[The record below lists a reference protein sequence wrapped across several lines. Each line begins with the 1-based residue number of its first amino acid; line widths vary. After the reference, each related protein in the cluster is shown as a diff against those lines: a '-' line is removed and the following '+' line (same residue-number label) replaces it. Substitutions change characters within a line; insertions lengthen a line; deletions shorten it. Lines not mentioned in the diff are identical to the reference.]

1 VAGITLAIAEAQL
14 TESLA
19 ALSKVRNGQRV
30 SLNGKDLTR
39 ADMAAIQKD
48 VDYWDRQVSRLSR
61 SGGTRVSQLGPI

>member
-1 VAGITLAIAEAQL
+1 VAGITLAIAETQL

-19 ALSKVRNGQRV
+19 ALSKVRSGQRCV
-30 SLNGKDLTR
+30 LNGKDLTR

-61 SGGTRVSQLGPI
+61 TGGMRASQVVPL